1 MVLVLIKR
9 TDPFAV
15 DNKYFEG
22 RLSALSLN
30 LDRLAPNPQTFGAG
44 VDGGAHTEAA
54 VISLIKD
61 DSIQKE
67 RLSRSVLASN
77 SNDTN
82 FLFDLAQHFPCLI
95 ADMEALLLIVH
106 D

>member
-1 MVLVLIKR
+1 MVLVLVER

-15 DNKYFEG
+15 DYKYFEG
-22 RLSALSLN
+22 RLSTLPLN
-30 LDRLAPNPQTFGAG
+30 FDRLAPNPQTFGAG

-54 VISLIKD
+54 VIRLIKD

-82 FLFDLAQHFPCLI
+82 FLFHLAQHFFCLI
-95 ADMEALLLIVH
+95 ADMEALLLIVYN
-106 D
+106 

>member
-1 MVLVLIKR
+1 MILVLIKC

-15 DNKYFEG
+15 DNKYFKG
-22 RLSALSLN
+22 WLSALSLN
-30 LDRLAPNPQTFGAG
+30 FYRLAPNPQTFGAW
-44 VDGGAHTEAA
+44 VNGGTHAEAA

-67 RLSRSVLASN
+67 WLSRSVLASN

-82 FLFDLAQHFPCLI
+82 FLFDLAQHFPCLL

-106 D
+106 Y